1 MMLIFRKNLIMII
14 NNSEKEFGKDEEMR
28 FFGNFEKK
36 LLTEIRF
43 DFCGQNLV

>member
-1 MMLIFRKNLIMII
+1 MII
-14 NNSEKEFGKDEEMR
+14 NNSEKVFGKDEEIR

-36 LLTEIRF
+36 VLTDILF